1 MFRHAIVRDGK
12 SLLSLPHNELCEILH
27 SNTLALR
34 HCPDKTRPPRL
45 TTFHRK
51 QEPATR
57 NSNCKLKTAVPNSNL
72 AARSNPTPSLH
83 PIPMLRLGIVGLPN
97 VGKSTLFNAL
107 TAAKAE
113 AANYPFCTVEP
124 NVGMVEVPDDRLAKL
139 ALVVKPK
146 RTVPAVVQFVDIAGL
161 VAGASAG
168 EGLGNKFLQNIRE
181 TDAIVHVVRCFED
194 PDVTHVMGS
203 PDPARDREII
213 ELELTLSDLV
223 IVEKRLDKVKRAA
236 RTGDKESQLELP
248 ALEAANAALSDG
260 KPLWRAGLDK
270 AALAQLSGMQLLT
283 AKPVLYAANVT
294 DAELA
299 GDEGK
304 YLLAL
309 RAAVAASGEN
319 AQVVPFSAKIEAELA
334 ELPPEERTEFLASLG
349 LETAGLD
356 RLIQAGYHLLG
367 LQTYFTAGEQEVRA
381 WTIHRGDTAPQ
392 AAGVIHTDFERGF
405 IRAETAS
412 FADFIAYNGWKTA
425 REKGAVRSEG
435 KEYVVHDGDVLLFR
449 FNV

>member
-1 MFRHAIVRDGK
+1 
-12 SLLSLPHNELCEILH
+12 
-27 SNTLALR
+27 
-34 HCPDKTRPPRL
+34 
-45 TTFHRK
+45 
-51 QEPATR
+51 
-57 NSNCKLKTAVPNSNL
+57 
-72 AARSNPTPSLH
+72 
-83 PIPMLRLGIVGLPN
+83 MLRLGIVGLPN

-124 NVGMVEVPDDRLAKL
+124 NVGMVEVPDARLDQL
-139 ALVVKPK
+139 AAIVQPK

-181 TDAIVHVVRCFED
+181 TDAIVHVIRCFED

-203 PDPARDREII
+203 PDPARDKEII
-213 ELELTLSDLV
+213 ELELALSDLAT
-223 IVEKRLDKVKRAA
+223 VEKRLDKVKRSAKAA
-236 RTGDKESQLELP
+236 DKEALAELP
-248 ALEAANAALSDG
+248 ALEAAFAALSDG
-260 KPLWRAGLDK
+260 MPLLRAGLTADAMAK
-270 AALAQLSGMQLLT
+270 LSHMQLIT
-283 AKPVLYAANVT
+283 AKPVVYAANVT
-294 DAELA
+294 EAELA
-299 GDEGK
+299 GDEGA

-309 RAAVAASGEN
+309 RAAVAATGE
-319 AQVVPFSAKIEAELA
+319 QSEIVPFSAKIEAELA
-334 ELPPEERTEFLASLG
+334 ELPVEERKEFLSSLG

-356 RLIQAGYHLLG
+356 RLIIAGYHLLG

-381 WTIHRGDTAPQ
+381 WTIHRGNTAPQ

-412 FADFIAYNGWKTA
+412 FADFVEHHGWKVA
-425 REKGAVRSEG
+425 KEKGVVRSEG